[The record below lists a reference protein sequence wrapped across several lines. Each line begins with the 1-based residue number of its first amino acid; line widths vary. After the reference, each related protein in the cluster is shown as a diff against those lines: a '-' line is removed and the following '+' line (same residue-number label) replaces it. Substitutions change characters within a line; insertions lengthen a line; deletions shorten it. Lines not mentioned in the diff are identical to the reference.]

1 MRHVAGTEREASA
14 VPRHPPRSGASR
26 SSTSRVERWRKKSDC
41 LTIDRNG
48 DRQAMQRC
56 TVLALLHR
64 RPTSARRESMRRGV
78 ITTHAVPWR
87 PLTSLLVDLIFVSAP
102 VVRRRRP
109 VRGTGHRH
117 PQVPTN
123 KSPAAQPEVRTWTA
137 RVGIVSW
144 RRGCPARARCP
155 LPAVRSRGCRLA
167 IVVPPLRVTA
177 VVHVDRLQDTAARA
191 WPRVCVAGA
200 AGRRQPETKKEAKQS
215 KGRYARTAAIPAST
229 RTENTRLHRD
239 GRVPTTSSRPDLTM

>member
-1 MRHVAGTEREASA
+1 
-14 VPRHPPRSGASR
+14 
-26 SSTSRVERWRKKSDC
+26 
-41 LTIDRNG
+41 
-48 DRQAMQRC
+48 MQRC

-87 PLTSLLVDLIFVSAP
+87 PLTSLLVDLIFCLRS
-102 VVRRRRP
+102 RRSP
-109 VRGTGHRH
+109 PPPPPPPGAGHGHRH

-239 GRVPTTSSRPDLTM
+239 VRMPITSSKPDLTM